1 MSSWDEKIKMIQSG
15 INPTYTKPNYEA
27 IVRQILVRMRGSRDT
42 VESWNENI
50 RQNGVRVE
58 EKIIN

>member
-1 MSSWDEKIKMIQSG
+1 MD
-15 INPTYTKPNYEA
+15 NPTYTKPNQEA
-27 IVRQILVRMRGSRDT
+27 IVRQILVRMRDFQKHL
-42 VESWNENI
+42 ESWNENI